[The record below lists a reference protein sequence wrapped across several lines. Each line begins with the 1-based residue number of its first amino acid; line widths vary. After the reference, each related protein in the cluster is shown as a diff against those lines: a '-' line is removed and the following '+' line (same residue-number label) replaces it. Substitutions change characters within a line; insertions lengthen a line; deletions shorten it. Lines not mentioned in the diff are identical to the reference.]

1 MGTSLSGTQIKNTY
15 NGILKAGDNAAIS
28 STLKTISD
36 GEGNDTALAVSSS
49 QVKVTNLLIDSP
61 ATSGA
66 DEVLVRDSSTGLIG
80 KRRFPSFKSV
90 TVTAGQGNSD
100 HGGGTEIPLTFNDS
114 TGAATAINYQSGANM
129 VLSSV
134 GTTYTF
140 GYSKR
145 KIKKVTATTSLPKED
160 NGATLFC
167 DASTLG
173 GGTITLPGASE
184 GVFLRV
190 YVDVAGG
197 AFDINAASG
206 DYFYGAINVLS
217 TTADNQALQTVTRAT
232 ASGAVASHNQLTIH
246 AVASTTGGAAGSYL
260 ELTCIDTNGW
270 FVTGHL
276 ISTHANPGSI
286 ATINGQ

>member
-28 STLKTISD
+28 STLKTVSD
-36 GEGNDTALAVSSS
+36 GEGNDTALSLSSS

-90 TVTAGQGNSD
+90 TVTAGQGSSD
-100 HGGGTEIPLTFNDS
+100 HGEGTEIPLTFNDS
-114 TGAATAINYQSGANM
+114 TGAATAINFQSGVNVALNA
-129 VLSSV
+129 V

-145 KIKKVTATTSLPKED
+145 KIKKVTATETLPKTD

-173 GGTITLPGASE
+173 GGTITLPTATT

-206 DYFYGAINVLS
+206 DYFYGAVHVDS
-217 TTADNQALQTVTRAT
+217 TSADNHALQTVTRAT

-246 AVASTTGGAAGSYL
+246 AASSTTGGAAGSHL
-260 ELTCIDTNGW
+260 ELTCIDNDGW

-276 ISTHANPGSI
+276 ISTNGNPGSI

>member
-1 MGTSLSGTQIKNTY
+1 
-15 NGILKAGDNAAIS
+15 
-28 STLKTISD
+28 
-36 GEGNDTALAVSSS
+36 
-49 QVKVTNLLIDSP
+49 
-61 ATSGA
+61 
-66 DEVLVRDSSTGLIG
+66 
-80 KRRFPSFKSV
+80 
-90 TVTAGQGNSD
+90 
-100 HGGGTEIPLTFNDS
+100 
-114 TGAATAINYQSGANM
+114 M

-134 GTTYTF
+134 GTTTYTF

-173 GGTITLPGASE
+173 GGTITLPGAIE
-184 GVFLRV
+184 GAFLRV

-197 AFDINAASG
+197 
-206 DYFYGAINVLS
+206 LLTS
-217 TTADNQALQTVTRAT
+217 TQLLEITSTVQSMCCLQRQTTALQTVTRAT